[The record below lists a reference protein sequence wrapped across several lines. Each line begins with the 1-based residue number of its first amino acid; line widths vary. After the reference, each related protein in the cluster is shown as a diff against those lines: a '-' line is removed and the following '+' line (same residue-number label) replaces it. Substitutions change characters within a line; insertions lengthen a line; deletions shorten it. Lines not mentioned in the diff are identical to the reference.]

1 MMPRGPE
8 RLCLIC
14 RQPMER
20 PTRNQKAHTV
30 GSCANVMAGREADR
44 AIERRRRRKA
54 KK

>member
-20 PTRNQKAHTV
+20 PTQNQKAHTM
-30 GSCANVMAGREADR
+30 GPCANAMARLEADR
-44 AIERRRRRKA
+44 AIERRRQRNKR
-54 KK
+54 